1 MRVCAAFVSDC
12 SPLHSTGHSSCT
24 LVRLALEARSDAS
37 AINQNLLLSIT
48 YSYLAAVWLLGQG
61 HVQSVVRVP
70 WRAYMS
76 TLPNE
81 IVAAVFAAP
90 TLELGTMLLV
100 EAADDEQAQY
110 VDSATIHGRA
120 GGPSTTRKT
129 RTTANSPRLSAP
141 IFS

>member
-1 MRVCAAFVSDC
+1 M
-12 SPLHSTGHSSCT
+12 
-24 LVRLALEARSDAS
+24 
-37 AINQNLLLSIT
+37 
-48 YSYLAAVWLLGQG
+48 AAVWLRGQG

-100 EAADDEQAQY
+100 EAAADEQAQY
-110 VDSATIHGRA
+110 VDPATIHGRTGA
-120 GGPSTTRKT
+120 SESDEEDEDDGEQPAPLRS
-129 RTTANSPRLSAP
+129 NSQLDSSAP
-141 IFS
+141 TG